1 MGVLTRPHSRI
12 SSEPVSSPAPF
23 RTAVPAQT
31 GSCTSGPTG
40 AGTIAVTPVRAT
52 PRPSGG
58 SGSSRQTVTWPTVT
72 PGTSAIESV
81 GPGSSSPIRRPS
93 SRRRGPRGAGGP
105 SVTGGL

>member
-40 AGTIAVTPVRAT
+40 AGTTAVTPVRAT

-58 SGSSRQTVTWPTVT
+58 SGSSRQTVT
-72 PGTSAIESV
+72 
-81 GPGSSSPIRRPS
+81 
-93 SRRRGPRGAGGP
+93 
-105 SVTGGL
+105 